1 MDING
6 PRGYR
11 HPFTMIPSPVPRPAP
26 GPVTALAPGSVGNL
40 GPGLDVL
47 GLALSG
53 PGDSVTATRAP
64 RPGITVT
71 ATGHPDLPDDPTRH
85 SAALAARQVL
95 TRAGLA
101 DTGITLAVTKGLPLA
116 GGQGGSAASA
126 VAGAVA
132 VNALLGSPLD
142 VAGLLASA
150 LDAEEAVAGRH
161 ADNVAPSLLGGIVL
175 VRSLDPLDVIRLPV
189 PAGLLV
195 VLAQPGQSLTTANAR
210 QVLPAQVPLQT
221 AIHQSAQVGAIVAAL
236 ASGDL
241 ALLGRAIDDRIA
253 EPVRAHLLP
262 GFREAREAA
271 IGAGALGA
279 SISGAGPTAFA
290 LCDDPATAR
299 AVAVAMLEAYAA
311 IGVRCRTRVAEVDLD
326 GARVVEG

>member
-1 MDING
+1 
-6 PRGYR
+6 
-11 HPFTMIPSPVPRPAP
+11 MIPSPALRPAP
-26 GPVTALAPGSVGNL
+26 GPITVSAPGSVGNL

-47 GLALSG
+47 GLAVAG
-53 PGDSVTATRAP
+53 ACDRVTATRTP
-64 RPGITVT
+64 RRGITL
-71 ATGHPDLPDDPTRH
+71 AETGHPDLPDDPDRH
-85 SAALAARQVL
+85 SSALAARQVL
-95 TRAGLA
+95 RRAGMA
-101 DTGITLAVTKGLPLA
+101 DTGVTLAVTKGLPLA

-142 VAGLLASA
+142 ATGLLASA
-150 LDAEEAVAGRH
+150 LEAEEAVAGRH
-161 ADNVAPSLLGGIVL
+161 ADNVAPSLLGGIAL

-189 PAGLLV
+189 PPGLLV
-195 VLAQPGQSLTTANAR
+195 VLAQPGQSLRTASAR

-290 LCDDPATAR
+290 LCSDPATAR
-299 AVAVAMLEAYAA
+299 AVAAAMSEAYAA

-326 GARVVEG
+326 GARVVDE